1 MKIKGWRK
9 VLKFSFVQMV
19 KTKSF
24 IISTIFTALIINL
37 VIAATIILPSVFAD
51 DFVEI
56 TDSTSTDDNADDNA
70 DVDSKPKSII
80 NKVYLYDE
88 SEFNPK
94 FDYKPLAEELNIEIT
109 TSDKN
114 KEDLIKEIEV
124 SDKAEMLVVI
134 AKDEFKDYYITAY
147 RPFSEDIIKDK
158 HSDEFVNK
166 FGEEFRNFKL
176 QSIGVSQEDFET
188 AKSTVYTKSA
198 IAGNERSPLAQGLSI
213 ILPMIISIVL
223 FISIFAY
230 GQLVAQS
237 IATEKTSKVM
247 ELLLTSVRPLAVV
260 VGKVLAMGL
269 VALLQVT
276 LITSSTLLTATISGS
291 VVSGLNT
298 NNNAV
303 SDIVSQ
309 IPDEVGEVDFTAD
322 FSSAFAESFSNIN
335 ILTILMVLVVFVL
348 GFFFYALIAAIIG
361 ASVSRLEDLA
371 QANQPLAIIGVL
383 GFYLAYFSTGI
394 FTGGEQV
401 KASTLQIISWYLP
414 ISSPFALPSGI
425 LMGQVGTAQAI
436 LAIGVLA
443 AFVVLFALIVARVYE
458 TLILHNGERMKF
470 LKIIKMATK
479 K

>member
-24 IISTIFTALIINL
+24 IISTIFTIVIINL
-37 VIAATIILPSVFAD
+37 IIALSMILPTVFSD
-51 DFVEI
+51 DYVEI
-56 TDSTSTDDNADDNA
+56 TDETNTGDNT

-80 NKVYLYDE
+80 DKVYLYDE
-88 SEFNPK
+88 SDFNPK
-94 FDYKPLAEELNIEIT
+94 FDYKPLAEELKIEIT
-109 TSDKN
+109 TPDRN
-114 KEDLIKEIEV
+114 KEDLVKEVEV

-134 AKDEFKDYYITAY
+134 AKDEIGDYYITAY
-147 RPFSEDIIKDK
+147 RPYSEDIIKDN
-158 HSDEFVNK
+158 HSDDFIYK

-176 QSIGVSQEDFET
+176 QSVGVSQEDFTT
-188 AKSTVYTKSA
+188 AKSMVYTKSA
-198 IAGNERSPLAQGLSI
+198 LAGNERSPAAQALSI
-213 ILPMIISIVL
+213 ILPMVISLAL
-223 FISIFAY
+223 FVSIFAY

-276 LITSSTLLTATISGS
+276 LITSSTLATVSISGS
-291 VVSGLNT
+291 VVNDLTNADNISG
-298 NNNAV
+298 
-303 SDIVSQ
+303 IVSQ
-309 IPDEVGEVDFTAD
+309 VTDEVSDVNLSAD
-322 FSSAFAESFSNIN
+322 LSSAFEESFSNIN
-335 ILTILMVLVVFVL
+335 IVTILMVLVIFVL
-348 GFFFYALIAAIIG
+348 GFFFYSLIAAIIG

-371 QANQPLAIIGVL
+371 QANQPLVIIGML
-383 GFYLAYFSTGI
+383 GFYLAYFSSGI
-394 FTGGEQV
+394 FGDGEQV
-401 KASTLQIISWYLP
+401 KATTLQIISWYLP

-425 LMGQVGTAQAI
+425 FMGQIGTAQSL

-443 AFVVLFALIVARVYE
+443 LFVVLFALVVARVYE

-470 LKIIKMATK
+470 FKILKIATK